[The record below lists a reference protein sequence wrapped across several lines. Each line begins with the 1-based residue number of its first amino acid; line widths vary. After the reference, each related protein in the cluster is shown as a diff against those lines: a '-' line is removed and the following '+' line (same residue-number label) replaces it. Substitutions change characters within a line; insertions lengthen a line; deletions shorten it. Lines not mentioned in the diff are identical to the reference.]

1 MNSDVAPLRFMQ
13 RDLLFRSLAIKICAK
28 HFSGLVMTRKARSP
42 LDDVIDLAAQLPWQ
56 LGGLLAL
63 FAYWVL
69 HDFATWMAPPAIVLL
84 NGNGAERA
92 LAVFF
97 QYIVPG
103 LLLLAALISFI
114 RRRRQGALSL
124 NAVKSPASDAL
135 ARMNVHDFERLVAE
149 AFRREG
155 FLVVERARGKGKNGV
170 DLELFMGRDR
180 YLVQC
185 HRWKEMTVDAV
196 MVREFYA
203 VISAERAVGGFIV
216 TSGRLTDEARKT
228 ALGRSIRI
236 VPADSLRRLIKKV
249 MASST
254 GEVTISPMFSRRRYD
269 PAPPACPECGKVM
282 MPRTT
287 RQGGTTV
294 QVDWGCTS
302 FPACQGS
309 RAV

>member
-1 MNSDVAPLRFMQ
+1 MA
-13 RDLLFRSLAIKICAK
+13 
-28 HFSGLVMTRKARSP
+28 RKARSP
-42 LDDVIDLAAQLPWQ
+42 LEDVIDLAAQLPWQ

-63 FAYWVL
+63 FAYWIL
-69 HDFATWMAPPAIVLL
+69 HDFVAWMALPASPVMLSK
-84 NGNGAERA
+84 GAETA
-92 LAVFF
+92 LAAFF
-97 QYIVPG
+97 QYVIPG
-103 LLLLAALISFI
+103 LLLIVALISYVH
-114 RRRRQGALSL
+114 RRRRGKLSL
-124 NAVKSPASDAL
+124 DTVKSPASDAL

-185 HRWKEMTVDAV
+185 RRWKEMTVDAL
-196 MVREFYA
+196 MVREFYT

-216 TSGRLTDEARKT
+216 TLGRLTDEARKT

-287 RQGGTTV
+287 KQGGTTV

-302 FPACQGS
+302 FPACLGS
-309 RAV
+309 REI

>member
-1 MNSDVAPLRFMQ
+1 MA
-13 RDLLFRSLAIKICAK
+13 
-28 HFSGLVMTRKARSP
+28 RKARSP
-42 LDDVIDLAAQLPWQ
+42 LEDAIDLAAQLPWQ

-63 FAYWVL
+63 LAYWIL
-69 HDFATWMAPPAIVLL
+69 HDFAAWMALPASPVLL
-84 NGNGAERA
+84 SKGVETVVAT
-92 LAVFF
+92 VF
-97 QYIVPG
+97 QYVIPG
-103 LLLLAALISFI
+103 LLLIVAVISFV
-114 RRRRQGALSL
+114 RSRHRGALL
-124 NAVKSPASDAL
+124 LEATKNPVSDAL
-135 ARMNVHDFERLVAE
+135 AHMNAHDFEKLVAE

-185 HRWKEMTVDAV
+185 RRWKEKTVDAQTI
-196 MVREFYA
+196 REFYA
-203 VISAERAVGGFIV
+203 VINAERAVGGFFV
-216 TSGRLTDEARKT
+216 TSGKLTDEARKM

-269 PAPPACPECGKVM
+269 PAPPACPKCGKAM
-282 MPRTT
+282 MPRTMK
-287 RQGGTTV
+287 QGGRDV

-302 FPACQGS
+302 FPACLGS
-309 RAV
+309 REV